1 MIQFGDPE
9 ENTNLDNDN
18 QHAFGLPKD
27 KMGGAY
33 NVAEFFN
40 ECRNV
45 IANTPI
51 NIDEKKMLSLLQI
64 TYRWQKNWIHVINN
78 CGKVGQPDNSDN
90 AGLISSCP
98 RIFTS

>member
-1 MIQFGDPE
+1 MEEYIFFMIQFGDPE

-40 ECRNV
+40 AS
-45 IANTPI
+45 I
-51 NIDEKKMLSLLQI
+51 
-64 TYRWQKNWIHVINN
+64 
-78 CGKVGQPDNSDN
+78 
-90 AGLISSCP
+90 
-98 RIFTS
+98 

>member
-40 ECRNV
+40 AS
-45 IANTPI
+45 I
-51 NIDEKKMLSLLQI
+51 
-64 TYRWQKNWIHVINN
+64 
-78 CGKVGQPDNSDN
+78 
-90 AGLISSCP
+90 
-98 RIFTS
+98 